1 MEMMTAQRARQSY
14 ATVDSS
20 TRTEQAS
27 PHRLFELLYDELLS
41 CLRQAGIAITNGD
54 LEMKSGRLSK
64 ALSIVHGLESGLDF
78 TRGGEVARTLG
89 DVYAS
94 APRKVIAAGSDLDP
108 AGLAEAA
115 DAIEGTADAWK
126 TSRPFATSR
135 PLPPTP
141 KPTR

>member
-1 MEMMTAQRARQSY
+1 MDMMTAQRARQSY

-27 PHRLFELLYDELLS
+27 PHRLIELLYDELLS

-78 TRGGEVARTLG
+78 TRGGEVARPLG

-94 APRKVIAAGSDLDP
+94 VRRQVIAAGSDKFGRAPCRERVGPDVWIS
-108 AGLAEAA
+108 GVG
-115 DAIEGTADAWK
+115 GTLK
-126 TSRPFATSR
+126 
-135 PLPPTP
+135 
-141 KPTR
+141 KKQ

>member
-1 MEMMTAQRARQSY
+1 MDMMTAQRARQSY
-14 ATVDSS
+14 APFDSS

-27 PHRLFELLYDELLS
+27 PHRLIELLYDEWLS

-94 APRKVIAAGSDLDP
+94 VRRKVIAAGSDMDP
-108 AGLAEAA
+108 AGLEGAA
-115 DAIEGTADAWK
+115 DAIEGICHLGRAKHEKEAWG
-126 TSRPFATSR
+126 
-135 PLPPTP
+135 
-141 KPTR
+141 